1 VPVYLLTLESKNKKK
16 NTNNLG
22 SLFPLPQI
30 LNILAQYG
38 VPEGISGPLGFH
50 RLVESL
56 KHAFAVRMK
65 LGDPD
70 FADVAQVVSD
80 MISPKFAEE
89 LKKTIYDNMTF
100 DPGHYGGR

>member
-1 VPVYLLTLESKNKKK
+1 MPVYLLTLESKNK
-16 NTNNLG
+16 TSNLG
-22 SLFPLPQI
+22 LLFPLPQI

-50 RLVESL
+50 RLIESL
-56 KHAFAVRMK
+56 KHAFAVRMR

-70 FADVAQVVSD
+70 FVDVAQVVSN
-80 MISPKFAEE
+80 MISPKFAQE
-89 LKKTIYDNMTF
+89 LKKTIHDNMTF